1 MLHRLSAKDQIF
13 KNVRPFKIT
22 GNKPGPTNPIAMR
35 NILWWRILL
44 TGLSMELIYGI
55 YIGFIRWYEP
65 NLSANSFT
73 LGILMLIGGYW
84 AGRKANKTHI
94 LQGAL
99 VGLTGVL
106 FYIIVVLMIQPDA
119 SQMPSILHVF
129 IENLAKILGGALGG
143 YIALRQRIIYSKKQ
157 AP

>member
-1 MLHRLSAKDQIF
+1 
-13 KNVRPFKIT
+13 
-22 GNKPGPTNPIAMR
+22 
-35 NILWWRILL
+35 
-44 TGLSMELIYGI
+44 MELIYGI

-65 NLSANSFT
+65 NLLANSFT

-84 AGRKANKTHI
+84 VGSKATTNPI
-94 LQGAL
+94 IQGAL

-106 FYIIVVLMIQPDA
+106 FYMVVVLIIQPDA